1 MGNPTIKEALKE
13 ATFVLKNKKEASLL
27 LQHTL
32 KCDDVY
38 LILKE
43 DELLTE
49 YKRYKEL
56 VKRRSLDEPI
66 EYITNSVSF
75 YSKEFF
81 IKKGALIPRPETE
94 LLIDKALDISKKMDK
109 KTLHVGEIGTGSGI
123 IACMLAMLVDDIK
136 IIATDISNDALEIAR
151 INAQKFGVMDKI
163 TFVQTNYL
171 DGIYDKFDMII
182 SNPPYIAEGFVLENP
197 LSYEPQNALFGGIRG
212 DEMLIEIIDL
222 WLKREIP
229 YLLCEMGYDQK
240 KPLYTYLRD
249 KGIKQIDFYKDLSSF
264 DRGFVAKYEG

>member
-1 MGNPTIKEALKE
+1 MANPTIKEALKE
-13 ATFVLKNKKEASLL
+13 ASLILKNKKEATLL

-32 KCDDVY
+32 KCDTPY

-43 DELLTE
+43 DEILTE
-49 YKRYKEL
+49 YKIYKEL
-56 VKRRSLDEPI
+56 VKRRSFDEPI
-66 EYITNSVSF
+66 EYLTNSVSF

-109 KTLHVGEIGTGSGI
+109 TLHVGEIGTGSGI
-123 IACMLAMLVDDIK
+123 IACMLAMLIDDIK

-171 DGIYDKFDMII
+171 DGIYDNFDMII
-182 SNPPYIAEGFVLENP
+182 SNPPYIAEGFELENS

-212 DEMLIEIIDL
+212 DEMLMEIIDL
-222 WLKREIP
+222 WIKREIP
-229 YLLCEMGYDQK
+229 YLLCEIGYDQK
-240 KPLYTYLRD
+240 KPLKRYLRGKD
-249 KGIKQIDFYKDLSSF
+249 IKQIGFYKDLSSF
-264 DRGFVAKYEG
+264 DRGFVAKLEEK